1 MILSFNKGPDRFR
14 LTFTGW
20 HISAQTVLWS
30 LHNVIQALKRACY
43 WRIGQLQRVISWQ
56 IKFPVIFR
64 DKRAWCTM
72 KTQCNF
78 QNSKLPSQKGHLL
91 KLSDRKTLS
100 CYTVWPR
107 LFCEFVLFW
116 GFRRDYFEEWLS
128 YLTIFDHHS
137 KHVSKIGE
145 NIQHCCSFHVQRKC
159 FLEAQQWRK

>member
-30 LHNVIQALKRACY
+30 HHNVIQALKRACY

-107 LFCEFVLFW
+107 LFCFEVFEEII
-116 GFRRDYFEEWLS
+116 FEEWLS
-128 YLTIFDHHS
+128 YLTIFDTTANMWVKSEKTFNTVAHFTCKES
-137 KHVSKIGE
+137 VS
-145 NIQHCCSFHVQRKC
+145 
-159 FLEAQQWRK
+159 